1 MAREIKHISKV
12 KDIPNWNEFER
23 LQRENPAEY
32 RRLYRESMECLGRA
46 TRRLSHI
53 AIAISTLTVL
63 LFLMRVLLKI

>member
-1 MAREIKHISKV
+1 MKV
-12 KDIPNWNEFER
+12 RDIPKWEEFER

-32 RRLYRESMECLGRA
+32 RRLYRESMKCLNRA
-46 TRRLSHI
+46 TTRASYI